1 MTYHKNVNIISGDIL
16 TSACADSSR
25 TGVYSPTSTNIST
38 YSLGQRTLKQF
49 IDIANASDKDG
60 LWPSIRERTTR
71 LSVTTFSNSGKY
83 IAYTYSITSTAWRA
97 PGYSGVTILNLETMD
112 RVSIPMVTS
121 QVRFLFSETDKYVAI
136 ASTNLGT
143 AYVVDL
149 ETMTYKKYGSIQFA
163 NAVYIG
169 DQLYFTSSNSAKAT
183 PLGMYDYD
191 TNSATP
197 VTSEQNVGEPTR
209 SYYRMCYHKDIN
221 MLVGLISKTGSS
233 TTWLRYVDASTM
245 TTVREFNLDIA
256 LSARNGYVG
265 IYENKL
271 WVIDG
276 TSPLKVIYN
285 VDGVST
291 PSIKSLS
298 SISTS
303 LLHWWPTAYC
313 SIDGTLYFNTLAA
326 DSATGTNF
334 AHNCGIAC
342 LDLKNFNPATAEIRY
357 MDINNQFIDSLGLH
371 PDHKKRYVY
380 GHVKDLSN
388 NPLKRE
394 ILVLDER
401 TKSTIARGESDV
413 ATGYFEIEV
422 YSKDKVI
429 MLCRGEGA
437 EISKVIGNMTPSE
450 EKPE

>member
-1 MTYHKNVNIISGDIL
+1 MAYHKNVNIISGDIL
-16 TSACADSSR
+16 TSVCADSDR
-25 TGVYSPTSTNIST
+25 AGIYSPTSTNIST
-38 YSLGQRTLKQF
+38 YSLGQRTLKTF
-49 IDIANASDKDG
+49 IDIDSASDKEG
-60 LWPSIRERTTR
+60 LWPSITARSTR
-71 LSVTTFSNSGKY
+71 RSAVTFSNSGKY
-83 IAYTYSITSTAWRA
+83 IAYTYSATSNAWRN

-112 RVSIPMVTS
+112 RVSITMTPAN
-121 QVRFLFSETDKYVAI
+121 VRFLFSENDKYLAI
-136 ASTNLGT
+136 ATTSLDT

-149 ETMTYKKYGSIQFA
+149 ETMTYKQYGSGRFV
-163 NAVYIG
+163 NVVYIG
-169 DQLYFTSSNSAKAT
+169 DQLYFTSSDMAKAT

-197 VTSEQNVGEPTR
+197 VTSEQNVGDSAR
-209 SYYRMCYHKDIN
+209 IYYRMCYHKDIN

-245 TTVREFNLDIA
+245 TTVREFNLAIS

-265 IYENKL
+265 IYENNL

-276 TSPLKVIYN
+276 NSSLKVIYN

-291 PSIKSLS
+291 PSIKNFS
-298 SISTS
+298 SIATS
-303 LLHWWPTAYC
+303 LLNWWPAAYC
-313 SIDGTLYFNTLAA
+313 SIDGTLYFNTQAA

-342 LDLKNFNPATAEIRY
+342 LDLKNFNPSSAEIRNL
-357 MDINNQFIDSLGLH
+357 DINNQFIESFGLH

-380 GHVKDLSN
+380 GHVKDLSD

>member
-1 MTYHKNVNIISGDIL
+1 MAYHKNVNIISGDIL
-16 TSACADSSR
+16 TSVCADPSR

-38 YSLGQRTLKQF
+38 YSLGQRTLKPF
-49 IDIANASDKDG
+49 IDIANASDKNG
-60 LWPSIRERTTR
+60 LWPSITARSTR
-71 LSVTTFSNSGKY
+71 QSVVTFSNSGKY
-83 IAYTYSITSTAWRA
+83 IAYTYSDTSTAWRH
-97 PGYSGVTILNLETMD
+97 PSYSGVTILNLETMD
-112 RVSIPMVTS
+112 RVSISMSHS
-121 QVRFLFSETDKYVAI
+121 QLRFLFSETDKYVAI
-136 ASTNLGT
+136 AGSNLGT

-149 ETMTYKKYGSIQFA
+149 ETMTYKKYGNIQFG
-163 NAVYIG
+163 NVVYIG
-169 DQLYFTSSNSAKAT
+169 DQLYFTTTNYARET
-183 PLGMYDYD
+183 PLNMYNYD

-197 VTSEQNVGEPTR
+197 VTSEQKVGDTTR
-209 SYYRMCYHKDIN
+209 IYYRMCYHKDIN

-245 TTVREFNLDIA
+245 TTVREFDLGVS
-256 LSARNGYVG
+256 LTARYGYVG
-265 IYENKL
+265 VYENKL

-276 TSPLKVIYN
+276 NAALKVIYN

-291 PSIKSLS
+291 PSIKNLS
-298 SISTS
+298 SIATS
-303 LLHWWPTAYC
+303 LLHWWPAAYC
-313 SIDGTLYFNTLAA
+313 SIDGTLYFNTQAA

-342 LDLKNFNPATAEIRY
+342 LDLKNFNPATAEIRN
-357 MDINNQFIDSLGLH
+357 MDINNQFIDSFGLH
-371 PDHKKRYVY
+371 PKHKKRYVY

-429 MLCRGEGA
+429 ILCRGEGA